1 MKFVLPALY
10 TVLMSAR
17 AKELTLEREIVSY
30 ARAGVE
36 RPIEREFHL
45 SSTFDCFAVRSSGAS
60 LHPHSILGILRPSL
74 RHLNEDIDVEP
85 HRAFDNLELLA
96 DYGAKPIGVGLGYP
110 EGEKGFEERD
120 FGKMSSA
127 SEQSFYIESE
137 EEEDEEK
144 EFNKAEDDGNNSES
158 SNHSNENRQQSKP
171 NSLNTTWPQSYRS
184 WAGSQ
189 IPTSGIRASS
199 VAFRNKN
206 SVVFETAQK
215 SSCSKSGF
223 EHTRSKGSRRGVQP
237 YKADTQ
243 RSFHAPSRAT
253 RRRRTGQRHV
263 AVHVIATSA
272 ILCHVICHV
281 SIQRRDPVLCGEGTA
296 ADLRRTK
303 MFWLDQSY
311 LESVFGDPIVVSNYL
326 EYSGHIRTRRLVLA
340 KRTAPDATA
349 RQSIDLYSS
358 VSSPSLTF
366 LGTPTLSRL
375 SSSLLS
381 SSLTR
386 RHTPEI
392 LPSVAKPLLPTV
404 DNEQQPQQRRSSHS
418 LLPPIPSRKASTKK
432 FAKVS
437 HEVPVPRQSSFGQAV
452 LNGMNVLCGVGI
464 LSTPYAVKEGGWVG
478 LSILFIFAVLSF
490 YTGILLR
497 ECLDSQPGLETYPD
511 IGQAAFGNMG
521 RFAISII
528 LYAEL
533 YLKLYDIKEKNSECG
548 LIGGTIHALI
558 GLTIWK
564 ACTVEHIILESDN
577 LSALFPNA
585 HLNLGAYELNSHH
598 LFALLTTLAVLPTVW
613 LRDLSVLSY
622 ISAGGVVAS
631 ILVVI
636 CLFWAGLV
644 DKVDFQSKGTTLNL
658 TTLPVAIGLYGFCYS
673 GHAVFPN
680 IYTSMA
686 KPSQYPAVLL
696 TSFGICTLMYA
707 GVGVMGYMMFGE
719 LTESQFTL
727 NMPQDLLASKIAVW
741 TTVVNPFT
749 KYPFLIENPKLFLR
763 RKFNLLLLQER
774 SYGVNYHSLLYAS
787 IFTNVPLF
795 SLSTS
800 TYALTMTPVALC
812 LEELIPSSHLKSYM
826 YCILIR
832 TALVI
837 STLVVALSVPFF
849 GLVMALIGSLLT
861 MLVTLILPCA
871 CFLRILRGKVT
882 LLQGLLCILII
893 VVGAVSAV
901 VGTYSALSQIIEN
914 LS

>member
-1 MKFVLPALY
+1 
-10 TVLMSAR
+10 
-17 AKELTLEREIVSY
+17 
-30 ARAGVE
+30 
-36 RPIEREFHL
+36 
-45 SSTFDCFAVRSSGAS
+45 
-60 LHPHSILGILRPSL
+60 
-74 RHLNEDIDVEP
+74 
-85 HRAFDNLELLA
+85 
-96 DYGAKPIGVGLGYP
+96 
-110 EGEKGFEERD
+110 
-120 FGKMSSA
+120 MSSA

-171 NSLNTTWPQSYRS
+171 NSLNTTWPQSY
-184 WAGSQ
+184 
-189 IPTSGIRASS
+189 
-199 VAFRNKN
+199 
-206 SVVFETAQK
+206 
-215 SSCSKSGF
+215 
-223 EHTRSKGSRRGVQP
+223 
-237 YKADTQ
+237 
-243 RSFHAPSRAT
+243 
-253 RRRRTGQRHV
+253 
-263 AVHVIATSA
+263 
-272 ILCHVICHV
+272 
-281 SIQRRDPVLCGEGTA
+281 
-296 ADLRRTK
+296 
-303 MFWLDQSY
+303 
-311 LESVFGDPIVVSNYL
+311 
-326 EYSGHIRTRRLVLA
+326 
-340 KRTAPDATA
+340 

-533 YLKLYDIKEKNSECG
+533 Y
-548 LIGGTIHALI
+548 
-558 GLTIWK
+558 
-564 ACTVEHIILESDN
+564 
-577 LSALFPNA
+577 
-585 HLNLGAYELNSHH
+585 
-598 LFALLTTLAVLPTVW
+598 
-613 LRDLSVLSY
+613 
-622 ISAGGVVAS
+622 
-631 ILVVI
+631 
-636 CLFWAGLV
+636 
-644 DKVDFQSKGTTLNL
+644 
-658 TTLPVAIGLYGFCYS
+658 
-673 GHAVFPN
+673 
-680 IYTSMA
+680 
-686 KPSQYPAVLL
+686 
-696 TSFGICTLMYA
+696 
-707 GVGVMGYMMFGE
+707 
-719 LTESQFTL
+719 
-727 NMPQDLLASKIAVW
+727 
-741 TTVVNPFT
+741 VVNPFT
-749 KYPFLIENPKLFLR
+749 
-763 RKFNLLLLQER
+763 
-774 SYGVNYHSLLYAS
+774 
-787 IFTNVPLF
+787 
-795 SLSTS
+795 

>member
-1 MKFVLPALY
+1 
-10 TVLMSAR
+10 
-17 AKELTLEREIVSY
+17 
-30 ARAGVE
+30 
-36 RPIEREFHL
+36 
-45 SSTFDCFAVRSSGAS
+45 
-60 LHPHSILGILRPSL
+60 
-74 RHLNEDIDVEP
+74 
-85 HRAFDNLELLA
+85 
-96 DYGAKPIGVGLGYP
+96 
-110 EGEKGFEERD
+110 
-120 FGKMSSA
+120 MSSA

-171 NSLNTTWPQSYRS
+171 NSLNTTWPQSY
-184 WAGSQ
+184 
-189 IPTSGIRASS
+189 
-199 VAFRNKN
+199 
-206 SVVFETAQK
+206 
-215 SSCSKSGF
+215 
-223 EHTRSKGSRRGVQP
+223 
-237 YKADTQ
+237 
-243 RSFHAPSRAT
+243 
-253 RRRRTGQRHV
+253 
-263 AVHVIATSA
+263 
-272 ILCHVICHV
+272 
-281 SIQRRDPVLCGEGTA
+281 
-296 ADLRRTK
+296 
-303 MFWLDQSY
+303 
-311 LESVFGDPIVVSNYL
+311 
-326 EYSGHIRTRRLVLA
+326 
-340 KRTAPDATA
+340 

-533 YLKLYDIKEKNSECG
+533 Y
-548 LIGGTIHALI
+548 
-558 GLTIWK
+558 

-696 TSFGICTLMYA
+696 TSFVICTFMYA

-749 KYPFLIENPKLFLR
+749 K
-763 RKFNLLLLQER
+763 
-774 SYGVNYHSLLYAS
+774 
-787 IFTNVPLF
+787 
-795 SLSTS
+795 
-800 TYALTMTPVALC
+800 YALTMTPVALC